1 MSEQPFYLSFPLL
14 PFLLQLHFAMAQPQM
29 LLQMILPEKAILSG
43 SLANFKWA
51 TDVSGKVR

>member
-1 MSEQPFYLSFPLL
+1 
-14 PFLLQLHFAMAQPQM
+14 MAQLQM